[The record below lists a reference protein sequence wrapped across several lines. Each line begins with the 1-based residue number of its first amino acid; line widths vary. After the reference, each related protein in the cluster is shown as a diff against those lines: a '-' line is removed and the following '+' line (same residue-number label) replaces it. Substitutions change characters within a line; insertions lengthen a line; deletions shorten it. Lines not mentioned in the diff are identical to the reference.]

1 MKKVWFNGVSPKG
14 TFRPRRMWNPG
25 DILEVADDTAEKLLR
40 EPGFSLLK
48 EEPKNPK
55 KKTER

>member
-1 MKKVWFNGVSPKG
+1 
-14 TFRPRRMWNPG
+14 MWNPG
-25 DILEVADDTAEKLLR
+25 DILEVADDTAEELLR

-48 EEPKNPK
+48 EEPKKPK